1 LANVQ
6 QLQPKILKNTR
17 PFLSKLFSTM
27 QKTLSTL
34 ALLLF
39 VSVLSAQDPFTQK
52 QYGWRVEKDL
62 AYGTEP
68 NYAGIPTTLVLDLY
82 KPLGDDN
89 TQRPILVL
97 VHGGAW
103 VGGCKDD
110 ASGLSVIAAEM
121 AQRGY
126 VVASVN
132 YRLGWHKSGTNI
144 PNPVMEGQAGATLY
158 PADSSEIIR
167 ALYRGQQDVKGAIR
181 WLKARAALDSTCSE
195 RVLVG
200 GESAGGFLALAV
212 GFLDREAEKPVSCL
226 ALPDAP
232 PPAANV
238 TNSYTLN
245 CELQIINPSGAA
257 LQRPD
262 LGPVDGTLNLNG
274 HDANVRGVINFFGGV
289 PYEAGVN
296 NWLQGPDTPA
306 VYLYHQTCDGIV
318 PFGAGYPFFIIS
330 NFCNL
335 GFTPWHP
342 KFPQTFGSGS
352 LAAVFGANPTQAPFT
367 TDFDQCPAFNPAL
380 ALFECIRYADNG
392 SYHFIINPVLRAQR
406 IADYFSPFVVAGSC
420 STLSSSAPDMRLQAQ
435 VSPNPFGNRLSVYLE
450 KAPEGEALISLSD
463 VSGKTIWS
471 VVKTLQAGENVLL
484 EQNQLSPGF
493 YALQIRSKSGV
504 GVWKV
509 VRE

>member
-1 LANVQ
+1 MKFVHSGELYSTHTIHMKQ
-6 QLQPKILKNTR
+6 TTNT
-17 PFLSKLFSTM
+17 LFC
-27 QKTLSTL
+27 
-34 ALLLF
+34 LLLF
-39 VSVLSAQDPFTQK
+39 AASLSAQAPFTTK
-52 QYGWRVEKDL
+52 QFGWRVEKDL
-62 AYGTEP
+62 VYGIAD
-68 NYAGIPTTLVLDLY
+68 NYAAIPTTLVLDLY
-82 KPLGDDN
+82 KPLGDNN
-89 TQRPILVL
+89 TRRPLLVL
-97 VHGGAW
+97 IHGGAW

-110 ASGLSVIAAEM
+110 AAGLVVIAQEM

-132 YRLGWHKSGTNI
+132 YRLGWHKSGTPI
-144 PNPVMEGQAGATLY
+144 ANPYTDPQAGATLY

-181 WLKARAALDSTCSE
+181 WLKARAGTDSTCSE

-212 GFLDREAEKPVSCL
+212 GFLDRDEEKPLSCF

-232 PPAANV
+232 LPAANM
-238 TNSYTLN
+238 TNSYTQN
-245 CELQIINPSGAA
+245 CTLQIINPVGPA

-274 HDANVRGVINFFGGV
+274 HDANVRGVINFYGGV
-289 PYEAGVN
+289 PYEAGAN

-306 VYLYHQTCDGIV
+306 VYFYHQTCDGIV
-318 PFGAGYPFFIIS
+318 PFGAGYPFFVIS

-342 KFPQTFGSGS
+342 KYPQTFGSGA
-352 LAAVFGANPTQAPFT
+352 LAAVFGANPTPSPFT
-367 TDFDQCPAFNPAL
+367 TDFDQCPAFNPNL

-392 SYHFIINPVLRAQR
+392 SYHFIANPVLRAQR
-406 IADYFSPFVVAGSC
+406 VADYFSPFVVAGNCYTVGSE
-420 STLSSSAPDMRLQAQ
+420 APDLLLKAR
-435 VSPNPFGNRLSVYLE
+435 VSPNPFGERLSVYWE
-450 KAPEGEALISLSD
+450 TAPDSEARVTLSD
-463 VSGKTIWS
+463 LSGKTVWTGS
-471 VVKTLQAGENVLL
+471 AMLQHGENVLL
-484 EQNQLSPGF
+484 AQNRLSAGL
-493 YALQIRSKSGV
+493 YVLQIRTSSGV

>member
-1 LANVQ
+1 MR
-6 QLQPKILKNTR
+6 ILHT
-17 PFLSKLFSTM
+17 LFS
-27 QKTLSTL
+27 
-34 ALLLF
+34 LLF
-39 VSVLSAQDPFTQK
+39 FVTALTAQAPFTTK
-52 QYGWRVEKDL
+52 QYDWSVEKNL
-62 AYGTEP
+62 EYGIAD
-68 NYAGIPTTLVLDLY
+68 NYAGIPTPLVLDLY
-82 KPLGDDN
+82 KPVGDNN

-110 ASGLSVIAAEM
+110 AAGLTVIAREM

-132 YRLGWHKSGTNI
+132 YRLGWHKSGTPI
-144 PNPVMEGQAGATLY
+144 ANPYTDPQAGATLY

-181 WLKARAALDSTCSE
+181 WLKARAAIDSSCSE

-212 GFLDREAEKPVSCL
+212 GFLDREEEKPLSCFQ
-226 ALPDAP
+226 LPDAP
-232 PPAANV
+232 PPAANL
-238 TNSYTLN
+238 TNSYTQN
-245 CELQIINPSGAA
+245 CTLQIINPAGPA

-274 HDANVRGVINFFGGV
+274 HNANVRGVINLFGGV

-306 VYLYHQTCDGIV
+306 VYFYHQTCDGIV
-318 PFGAGYPFFIIS
+318 PFGQGYPFFIIS

-342 KFPQTFGSGS
+342 QYPQTFGSGS
-352 LAAVFGANPTQAPFT
+352 LAAVFGANPTPSPFM
-367 TDFDQCPAFNPAL
+367 TDFDQCPQFNPNL

-392 SYHFIINPVLRAQR
+392 SYHFIINPVLRSQK
-406 IADYFSPFVVAGSC
+406 IADYFSPFVVSGACYTVGSEEPGG
-420 STLSSSAPDMRLQAQ
+420 SIAAR
-435 VSPNPFGNRLSVYLE
+435 VSPNPFGERLSVYLDT
-450 KAPEGEALISLSD
+450 APIGETLVALSD
-463 VSGKTIWS
+463 LSGKTVWS
-471 VVKTLQAGENVLL
+471 VVRTLEAGENGLFPPSHIPAGMYV
-484 EQNQLSPGF
+484 
-493 YALQIRSKSGV
+493 LQIRTGMGV

>member
-1 LANVQ
+1 
-6 QLQPKILKNTR
+6 
-17 PFLSKLFSTM
+17 M
-27 QKTLSTL
+27 QKTQTLL

-39 VSVLSAQDPFTQK
+39 AASLSAQAPYTTK

-62 AYGTEP
+62 EYGVEL
-68 NYAGIPTTLVLDLY
+68 NYAGIPTTLILDLY
-82 KPLGDDN
+82 KPVGDDN
-89 TQRPILVL
+89 TQRPLLVL

-103 VGGCKDD
+103 IGGCKDGF
-110 ASGLSVIAAEM
+110 ALIATEM

-132 YRLGWHKSGTNI
+132 YRLGWHKSGTAI
-144 PNPVMEGQAGATLY
+144 PNPYSDGQAGATLY
-158 PADSSEIIR
+158 PADSAEIIR

-181 WLKARAALDSTCSE
+181 WLKARASVDSTCSE

-212 GFLDREAEKPVSCL
+212 GFLDRDAEKPTSCF

-232 PPAANV
+232 IPAANV

-245 CELQIINPSGAA
+245 CVLQIINPSGAA
-257 LQRPD
+257 LKRPD

-274 HDANVRGVINFFGGV
+274 HDANVRGVLNLFGGV
-289 PYEAGVN
+289 PLEAGAN

-318 PFGAGYPFFIIS
+318 PFGAGYPFFVIS
-330 NFCNL
+330 NYCNL
-335 GFTPWHP
+335 GFTPWHN

-352 LAAVFGANPTQAPFT
+352 LAAVFGSNPTPSPFT

-380 ALFECIRYADNG
+380 ALFECIRYGDNG
-392 SYHFIINPVLRAQR
+392 SYHYTANPVLRSQK
-406 IADYFSPFVVAGSC
+406 IADYFSPFITNGTC
-420 STLSSSAPDMRLQAQ
+420 YTLGNQEPSEKLMAQ
-435 VSPNPFGNRLSVYLE
+435 LSPNPFSSRLYVFLE
-450 KAPEGEALISLSD
+450 NAPEGPSFISLSD
-463 VSGKTIWS
+463 VSGKTVWS
-471 VVKTLQAGENVLL
+471 TSRTLFAGENILF
-484 EQNQLSPGF
+484 EQNQLPAGF
-493 YALQIRSKSGV
+493 YVLQIRSKRGSE
-504 GVWKV
+504 VWKV